1 MIYRQRWTHWVL
13 WESKGRRG
21 DIQLTRKR
29 RVGKGFGE
37 EVTFE
42 LRFEGLGHVGMGVGR
57 GGHSKQK
64 EQLHEQSHE
73 EY

>member
-57 GGHSKQK
+57 GGQAG
-64 EQLHEQSHE
+64 ERAVVEWAWCHEI
-73 EY
+73 

>member
-1 MIYRQRWTHWVL
+1 M
-13 WESKGRRG
+13 
-21 DIQLTRKR
+21 
-29 RVGKGFGE
+29 
-37 EVTFE
+37 TFE

-57 GGHSKQK
+57 GGHSK

>member
-1 MIYRQRWTHWVL
+1 MIYRQRWTHWVR

-29 RVGKGFGE
+29 RVRKGFG

-57 GGHSKQK
+57 EGIPSKRNNCIHK
-64 EQLHEQSHE
+64 VMKNTE
-73 EY
+73 